1 VQAPHIDE
9 NLFQY
14 LIEGVKDYA
23 IFALDISGHIVSWNP
38 GAERIKGYK
47 AEEVIGKHFSIFYT
61 EEAKD
66 QGHPDFAIAEA
77 LAKGSYKEEG
87 VRVRK
92 DGTLFQ
98 ASIVISPLYDKHG
111 KHLGF
116 AKVTRDL
123 TERQKT
129 ITNSA
134 LSAQSLET
142 SENAFNLMIAAVKDY
157 AIFSLSPEGIIQ
169 SWNAGAERIKGYTA
183 EEAIG
188 RHFSLFFT
196 QEAKDRKH
204 PEYELEQAIKNGSY
218 EEEGWRLRKDGGQIW
233 VSATITPVRNAEGKG
248 TGFVKVTRDLSER
261 RAAESAAVKSAEAL
275 EESESAFNLMTAA
288 VKDYAIFL
296 LSPEGIIQSWNA
308 GAERIKGYKAKEAI
322 GRHFSI
328 FYTQEAKDRKH
339 PEYELEQ
346 AIKNGSYEEEGW
358 RVRKD
363 GSQIW
368 VSVTITPVIISGG
381 VLKGFVKVTR
391 DLTERKHYEKELEQ
405 ARDDAVL
412 ANALK
417 SKFVANVTHEIRTP
431 LSGVVGLS
439 QLIAQD
445 TNLDQQNHESAIRI
459 FEASKQLLVIL
470 NDLLDFAKLEAGKV
484 EIENVPYDVSKV
496 IDDVVGLAKPQAQ
509 DKKLSIS
516 VTIDSQVPNTVIGDP
531 NKLRQVLNNLIHNAI
546 KFTEI
551 GGIDV
556 FVEKQDESLFFS
568 VTDTGIGIAPET
580 QDKLFKPF
588 VQAHESTTRLF
599 GGTGL
604 GLSIAQQLI
613 ELMGGTLGL
622 VSEPGQGATIW
633 FVLPLKSS
641 LGEAR

>member
-1 VQAPHIDE
+1 MQAPHIDE